1 MMKTA
6 KITLNSIKDSDGW
19 MELIHELQF
28 DKFKS
33 QYPDM
38 DEDDVSDKFYTEVV
52 SKKFEYGEY
61 ADIVIEVDENLNIV
75 GGKIL

>member
-1 MMKTA
+1 MKTA

-19 MELIHELQF
+19 MELIYELQF

-38 DEDDVSDKFYTEVV
+38 DEDDVSDKFYEEVV
-52 SKKFEYGEY
+52 SKNFKYGEY
-61 ADIVIEVDENLNIV
+61 ADITIEVDENLNIV
-75 GGKIL
+75 GGKIH